1 MITVLSPAKKLSKDC
16 FARTNNHHT
25 PRFIDRSKILVSR
38 LKELEIEELMKLMG
52 ISEKLAV
59 LNIERMEKWNE
70 AMNEDSSVEALYS
83 FQGDTYTGLDAQTLQ
98 PDDIDF
104 AQENTRILSG
114 LYGVLRPLDLMMP
127 YRLEMGTRLDNKY
140 GKTLYEFWDDAL
152 AKSINKE
159 LQKHERNVVVNC
171 ASIEYFKSI
180 DHPTLNAKVVTPHF
194 KEIRDGKVK
203 MISFYAKKAR
213 GMMARYIIKN
223 RITDDEDILSFDLGG
238 YNYDSSLSTPL
249 DPVFTR
255 AQA

>member
-1 MITVLSPAKKLSKDC
+1 MITVLSPAKKLSEDC
-16 FARTNNHHT
+16 FARTSNHRT

-38 LKELEIEELMKLMG
+38 LKELEREELMQLMG

-59 LNIERMEKWNE
+59 LNIERMKNWNE
-70 AMNEDSSVEALYS
+70 AMTEDSSAEALYS

-159 LQKHERNVVVNC
+159 LQNHERNVVVNC

-180 DHPTLNAKVVTPHF
+180 DHPTLGAKVVTPHF
-194 KEIRDGKVK
+194 KEIIDGKVK

-213 GMMARYIIKN
+213 GMMARYIIEN
-223 RITDDEDILSFDLGG
+223 NITDISSLKSF
-238 YNYDSSLSTPL
+238 NYDGYAYHETLSSEKELIFS
-249 DPVFTR
+249 R
-255 AQA
+255 